1 MQNVKHIVSRKSI
14 ILTEQFIT
22 CRFQDK
28 IKFSDVYPPALPFP
42 CGTFYACG
50 KAELLKMTLG
60 FQCSGFQV
68 SGNKAISGKEN
79 TADLTTFQK
88 LSNLS
93 GD

>member
-1 MQNVKHIVSRKSI
+1 
-14 ILTEQFIT
+14 
-22 CRFQDK
+22 
-28 IKFSDVYPPALPFP
+28 
-42 CGTFYACG
+42 
-50 KAELLKMTLG
+50 MTLG